1 MYKFKL
7 NFCCV
12 LAWTHI
18 HSLSM
23 TLRQLKGTNTNTNIN
38 INTNTY
44 TFAHKSTQLNPNMA
58 SYGKKQSYI
67 FHGRRKFKI
76 KATNSV
82 KKGLA
87 TTRTT
92 YTFGWCV
99 DLFKKRKTCFS
110 SALQCDEEF
119 ILFILILG
127 NIWTLIFHQWIII
140 IFFTKSVMC

>member
-1 MYKFKL
+1 
-7 NFCCV
+7 
-12 LAWTHI
+12 
-18 HSLSM
+18 M

-38 INTNTY
+38 INTNSY
-44 TFAHKSTQLNPNMA
+44 TLAHKSTQLNPSMA

-92 YTFGWCV
+92 HTFG
-99 DLFKKRKTCFS
+99 
-110 SALQCDEEF
+110 
-119 ILFILILG
+119 
-127 NIWTLIFHQWIII
+127 
-140 IFFTKSVMC
+140 